1 VSPSRPE
8 GRLDVGPGAV
18 EVGSGLALLVR
29 GRFTGPAGHV
39 PAALLVDGRA
49 RSWRAALGAG
59 SEYPGYAWA
68 IVELDRA
75 GPARLRLAMAF
86 DGARPAGEVLV
97 QVGPA
102 PTPPPAVIPAARR
115 EARIAVCLATHDP
128 EPGLLERQ
136 LRSLTTQTHRE
147 WLAIVSDDASRPDR
161 LAVLRELVA
170 RDERFLLLEHAERV
184 GSYANFE
191 RAVRAVPAACAM
203 AAFCDQ
209 DDVWRPDKLERLAAG
224 LPEDGVVCSDARI
237 VAVDGSVVSPTFW
250 TTRRDLPTDV
260 RSILNANSV
269 PGCTMAWD
277 TRLHD
282 VVLPFPPQLEHL
294 HHDGWVAAAGAAF
307 GGIRRLEEPL
317 VDYVQHG
324 GNALG
329 HFSAV
334 NPRIGRLSHRELAS
348 IFVSTGSRHA
358 VARLQIDTAVR
369 PEALARTLRLRARSA
384 GRPVSRDLSEAC
396 RSDDDLD
403 RILDHLA
410 RGARTSVRHGLRG
423 TELSVARGLAASRLS
438 RSVAAGLVGTKRPAA
453 G

>member
-1 VSPSRPE
+1 MHLAMSFGGGGEAGERVVSIE
-8 GRLDVGPGAV
+8 
-18 EVGSGLALLVR
+18 
-29 GRFTGPAGHV
+29 
-39 PAALLVDGRA
+39 PAA
-49 RSWRAALGAG
+49 
-59 SEYPGYAWA
+59 
-68 IVELDRA
+68 
-75 GPARLRLAMAF
+75 
-86 DGARPAGEVLV
+86 
-97 QVGPA
+97 
-102 PTPPPAVIPAARR
+102 TPPPHSIPARTH

-128 EPGLLERQ
+128 EPRLLERQ

-161 LAVLRELVA
+161 LARLRELVG

-191 RAVRAVPAACAM
+191 RAVRAVPAACRM

-209 DDVWRPDKLERLAAG
+209 DDVWRPDKLERLAAA
-224 LPEDGVVCSDARI
+224 LPEDGVVCSDAR
-237 VAVDGSVVSPTFW
+237 VVGADGSVISPTFW
-250 TTRRDLPTDV
+250 TTRQDLPTDV
-260 RSILNANSV
+260 RSILVANSV

-277 TRLHD
+277 TSLHD

-294 HHDGWVAAAGAAF
+294 HHDGWIAAAAAAF

-317 VDYVQHG
+317 VDYVQHR

-334 NPRIGRLSHRELAS
+334 NRRIGRLSHRELAS

-358 VARLQIDTAVR
+358 VARLQIDAAVR
-369 PEALARTLRLRARSA
+369 PEALARTLRLRAGSA

-396 RSDDDLD
+396 RADDGLD
-403 RILDHLA
+403 RILDHVV
-410 RGARTSVRHGLRG
+410 RGARTSVRRGLRG

-438 RSVAAGLVGTKRPAA
+438 RSAAAALVGTKPPRA
-453 G
+453 GTR

>member
-1 VSPSRPE
+1 MAPE
-8 GRLDVGPGAV
+8 GQLQLGAHTLN
-18 EVGSGLALLVR
+18 VGSGLAVLVR
-29 GRFTGPAGHV
+29 GRFAGARGQV
-39 PAALLVDGRA
+39 PAALLVNGRA
-49 RSWRAALGAG
+49 RELRAALGAG
-59 SEYPGYAWA
+59 RDYPGHAWA
-68 IVELDRA
+68 IVDLDRSSS
-75 GPARLRLAMAF
+75 ARLHLALVF
-86 DGARPAGEVLV
+86 SGDTLGGESVVPIEQTSTRPDAS
-97 QVGPA
+97 
-102 PTPPPAVIPAARR
+102 IPAHALD
-115 EARIAVCLATHDP
+115 ARIAVCLATHDP
-128 EPGLLERQ
+128 EPALVERQ
-136 LRSLTTQTHRE
+136 LRSLTAQTHRD
-147 WLAIVSDDASRPDR
+147 WLAIISDDASRPDL
-161 LAVLRELVA
+161 LAHLRALVG
-170 RDERFLLLEHAERV
+170 RDERLCLVEHAERV

-191 RAVRAVPAACAM
+191 RAVRAVPVRCTM

-209 DDVWRPDKLERLAAG
+209 DDVWRPDKLERLAAA
-224 LPEDGVVCSDARI
+224 LPNDGVVCSDAR
-237 VAVDGSVVSPTFW
+237 VVGVDGSVISPTFW

-294 HHDGWVAAAGAAF
+294 HHDGWIAAVAAAF

-334 NPRIGRLSHRELAS
+334 NRRIGRLSHRELAS
-348 IFVSTGSRHA
+348 IFLSTGSRHA

-384 GRPVSRDLSEAC
+384 GRPVSPDLNEAC

-403 RILDHLA
+403 RILDHVA
-410 RGARTSVRHGLRG
+410 RGARTSVRRGLRG

-438 RSVAAGLVGTKRPAA
+438 RSVAAGLVGGKRP
-453 G
+453 GGGTP